1 MKKFIFIVL
10 LFCISQSAF
19 AEQKNAPAKVI
30 MNNQELTQVQLAEIK
45 KVYGVQPKSGKYWC
59 DKTSG
64 LWGQWEGP
72 AMGFLFPKHCVGEL
86 SPSASKGSSKV
97 FINNREVSQNEALWW
112 TARAGGGY
120 PMPGKYTLDQQGN
133 LAGLN
138 AFGVPFVVNV
148 IQAANAHGQGGSWSQ
163 GGTLHRSFN
172 TGIGSGS
179 QGGCNYVIG
188 SDFSYSGPGC

>member
-1 MKKFIFIVL
+1 MERPEKVCPKQPLIPRIFMKKFIFIVL

-72 AMGFLFPKHCVGEL
+72 AMGFLFQKHCVGEL

-138 AFGVPFVVNV
+138 AFGVPFVVKKLSATSHNRHSFFLSIF
-148 IQAANAHGQGGSWSQ
+148 IQSTFIQNP
-163 GGTLHRSFN
+163 
-172 TGIGSGS
+172 
-179 QGGCNYVIG
+179 
-188 SDFSYSGPGC
+188 DD